1 MSRLRRSLPTLVL
14 AAIAYGPLLLTSPGR
29 ISADTKTYLY
39 LEPGRLLSRAWSMW
53 DPNIG
58 LGTVTHQNLGY
69 LFPLGPYYWVMET
82 IGVPDWIA
90 QRLWLGS
97 ILFAA
102 GTGVRY
108 LLGQLGWKGSGRTV
122 AALAYMLSPYFLAY
136 AARISVILLPWA
148 ALPWMIALTA
158 RSLRHGGWR
167 DPARFALVVLIVG
180 GVNATA
186 LVMVGLGPVLWLF
199 YSRLT
204 EPGVTW
210 GRVAAA
216 TARIGVLT
224 GLTSLWWVAGLWV
237 QGGYG
242 IPILRYTET
251 YKTVADASLSQE
263 ALRGLGYWFFYGR
276 DKLGP
281 WIEPGEAY
289 TTNMWLLVVS
299 FAIPILALAAAAAV
313 RWRHRAFFL
322 MLVALGGLIGVGAHP
337 WDGSSPAGAAF
348 RTFTG
353 TDAGLALRSTPRAL
367 PLLVLAMAV
376 FVGMGTS
383 AVGSACARWL
393 PGRPRIAATPLA
405 RPAAARLVP
414 SAAIGLLVVL
424 NLPTLWLGR
433 MVPDNLDRAE
443 EVPPYWNEAA
453 AAIDAGDRSTRV
465 LELPGADFASYR
477 WGNTVDPI
485 TPGLIDRAYVAREL
499 IPYGSPASADF
510 LNAVDRPLQEDTA
523 DPDALV
529 STARL
534 MGVGDIVLRSD
545 LQYERYRTP
554 RPRPTFAW
562 MNEIDGLGPPTGFGA
577 PVPNVAGPEQTLID
591 EVELG
596 GRRDVEDPPPVAIYP
611 VADPVPIVR
620 AETDPPLVLAGDAT
634 GLVAAAG
641 ADLVVP
647 GQPVR
652 FAASLDQDEPLPD
665 QASIVV
671 TDTNR
676 RAPARWGTIR
686 ENVGHTEQAGEEP
699 LVDDPGDN
707 RLEVFPEATDDNRT
721 VAIHS
726 GGGSVQA
733 TRYGNPVTYT
743 ADDRAINAFDGDPY
757 TAWRVGDFSDVVGER
772 LVIDLDRPSGTR
784 QLTFLQPQNRIRTRH
799 ITELAVHHGGG
810 ETQVVALDDRS
821 LEPPGQTVQLDHP
834 IGDHVELEILDTN
847 VGQLV
852 EYDGQSG
859 VGFAEV
865 VIGDLVLEE
874 RIRPPTDVLTA
885 ADTGLADHDLAF
897 LFSRRRSNPA
907 EPVRFEAEQQLIRIV
922 DLPQARTFDGD
933 GTARVSGFADE
944 ATVSAL
950 LELDGPLVARSSD
963 SLPGSLTSM
972 AWAAFDDDPA
982 TSWQTPFHDAT
993 GRWIQAELPEP
1004 RPVETL
1010 QLELVTDG
1018 RHSVPTAVT
1027 VVVDDGAPQTVPLP
1041 EIADGDEPWTTTP
1054 VTVDLPETVT
1064 GSTVRVELAGV
1075 RPVLTTDW
1083 YGSTRIATPVGIT
1096 ELDVG
1101 QTRNLVVD
1109 RSAPF
1114 DTGCTDD
1121 LVSIDEEAVP
1131 ARVTGTIGEALDRAP
1146 LDLVACDPIELAS
1159 GEHVLRTVPGRI
1171 DGLDVDEVLLSS
1183 PAPRSSAIDR
1193 PPAPV
1198 VEIADEGRTSYDL
1211 EVSQITGPFWL
1222 VLGQSHSPGWTA
1234 SASGLGDLGE
1244 PELIDGYANGW
1255 WVDPGELDALTVRLR
1270 WWPQRV
1276 VNAGL
1281 ILSGLA
1287 ALVCLGLAVRRP
1299 ARGGGTGP
1307 GGRDGRP
1314 AEPSFEP
1321 IGFGP
1326 PSLASPTADRATW
1339 RSGMA
1344 TIPLPGRVIG
1354 GLVAVGWVVVASPP
1368 TAHLLVSLALL
1379 ALAAAGGRW
1388 RWLAGAAV
1396 ALIYGLVGAAV
1407 VVGQFLND
1415 HRADF
1420 DWPAAFEHLH
1430 PWGVVVM
1437 VVCGGL
1443 GALDT
1448 VRAARSAR
1456 RPGDGEEDQGG
1467 LVDLVGEVEVAAV
1480 E

>member
-1 MSRLRRSLPTLVL
+1 VKRVQRALPTLAL
-14 AAIAYGPLLLTSPGR
+14 AAIAYVPLLLTSPGR
-29 ISADTKTYLY
+29 VSADTKTYLY
-39 LEPGRLLSRAWSMW
+39 LEPAKLLSRAWSMW

-82 IGVPDWIA
+82 IGVPDWVA

-148 ALPWMIALTA
+148 ALPWMIAMTV

-167 DPARFALVVLIVG
+167 DPARFALIVLVVG

-186 LVMVGLGPVLWLF
+186 LVMVGLGPVLWLL

-224 GLTSLWWVAGLWV
+224 GLTSLWWVAGLWA
-237 QGGYG
+237 QGGFG
-242 IPILRYTET
+242 IPIVRYTET

-289 TTNMWLLVVS
+289 TTNMWLLVAS
-299 FAIPILALAAAAAV
+299 FAIPILALAAAATV

-348 RTFTG
+348 RAFTG

-383 AVGSACARWL
+383 AVGSVCARWIPARSRL
-393 PGRPRIAATPLA
+393 AATPLA
-405 RPAAARLVP
+405 RPALARLVP
-414 SAAIGLLVVL
+414 SVAMGLLVVL

-433 MVPDNLDRAE
+433 MVPDNLDRPQD
-443 EVPPYWNEAA
+443 VPPYWDEAA

-465 LELPGADFASYR
+465 LEIPGADFASYR

-485 TPGLIDRAYVAREL
+485 TPGLVDRAYAAREL

-529 STARL
+529 TMARL

-562 MNEIDGLGPPTGFGA
+562 LNQIEALGPPTGFGE

-596 GRRDVEDPPPVAIYP
+596 GGRDLDDPPPVAIFP
-611 VADPVPIVR
+611 VADSVPIVR
-620 AETDPPLVLAGDAT
+620 AETDPPLILAGDAT

-641 ADLVVP
+641 AGLVEP

-652 FAASLDQDEPLPD
+652 FAASLDPDEPVPER
-665 QASIVV
+665 ASIVI

-686 ENVGHTEQAGEEP
+686 ENAGHTEQVGEEP

-707 RLEVFPEATDDNRT
+707 RLEVFPEATDDDRT

-726 GGGSVQA
+726 GGASVQA

-772 LVIDLDRPSGTR
+772 LVIDFDRAAGTR
-784 QLTFLQPQNRIRTRH
+784 ELTFLQPQNRIRTRH
-799 ITELAVHHGGG
+799 ITELAVHHGDG
-810 ETQVVALDDRS
+810 ETQVVTLDDTS
-821 LEPPGQTVQLDHP
+821 LSPPGQTIELDHP
-834 IGDHVELEILDTN
+834 IGDHLELEILDTN

-865 VIGDLVLEE
+865 EIGDLVLEE
-874 RIRPPTDVLTA
+874 RIRPPTDVLASTGA
-885 ADTGLADHDLAF
+885 GLADHDLAF

-922 DLPQARTFDGD
+922 DLPRARTFDLD
-933 GTARVSGFADE
+933 GTARVSGFAAED
-944 ATVSAL
+944 TVAGL
-950 LELDGPLVARSSD
+950 LDLDGPLVARSSD

-972 AWAAFDDDPA
+972 AWAAFDDDPT

-993 GRWIQAELPEP
+993 GRWIEVEVPSAQ
-1004 RPVETL
+1004 RVETL
-1010 QLELVTDG
+1010 ELEILADG
-1018 RHSVPTAVT
+1018 RHSVPTAVS
-1027 VVVDDGAPQTVPLP
+1027 VVVDDGSPQTVPLP
-1041 EIADGDEPWTTTP
+1041 EIADQAEPWSTTS
-1054 VTVDLPETVT
+1054 VTVDLPEPAT
-1064 GSTVRVELAGV
+1064 GSVVRVELAGV

-1101 QTRNLVVD
+1101 QPENLVVD

-1114 DTGCTDD
+1114 DTGCSDQ
-1121 LVSIDEEAVP
+1121 LVSIDDEPVP
-1131 ARVTGTIGEALDRAP
+1131 AQVTGTVGDALDRAP
-1146 LDLVACDPIELAS
+1146 LDLVGCAPVDLAS
-1159 GEHVLRTVPGRI
+1159 GTHVLRSASGRVG
-1171 DGLDVDEVLLSS
+1171 GLDADDVVLGSS
-1183 PAPRSSAIDR
+1183 APRGDTVQR

-1198 VEIADEGRTSYDL
+1198 VEITDEGRTSYDL
-1211 EVSQITGPFWL
+1211 DLTGIQGPFWL
-1222 VLGQSHSPGWTA
+1222 VLGQSHSLGWAA
-1234 SASGLGDLGE
+1234 SAAGLGDLGE

-1255 WVDPGELDALTVRLR
+1255 WIEPGDLDALTVQLR

-1276 VNAGL
+1276 VNAML
-1281 ILSGLA
+1281 VVSAIA
-1287 ALVCLGLAVRRP
+1287 ALACLWLAVRRP
-1299 ARGGGTGP
+1299 PRPTGLASAAHSGPP
-1307 GGRDGRP
+1307 GDL
-1314 AEPSFEP
+1314 SFEP
-1321 IGFGP
+1321 IAFG
-1326 PSLASPTADRATW
+1326 SETRSGSAADRGSW

-1344 TIPLPGRVIG
+1344 AIPVPALILG
-1354 GLVAVGWVVVASPP
+1354 GLLALLWVLVASPP
-1368 TAHLLVSLALL
+1368 TAHLAVSLVLL

-1388 RWLAGAAV
+1388 RWLAGASVAV
-1396 ALIYGLVGAAV
+1396 IYSLVGVTV
-1407 VVGQFLND
+1407 VIGQFLDD

-1430 PWGVVVM
+1430 AWGVVVM

-1443 GALDT
+1443 GAMDT
-1448 VRAARSAR
+1448 VRSARSAR
-1456 RPGDGEEDQGG
+1456 RAGDGEEDQGG
-1467 LVDLVGEVEVAAV
+1467 VVDLVGELEVPAV

>member
-1 MSRLRRSLPTLVL
+1 MRAIRRSLPTLAL
-14 AAIAYGPLLLTSPGR
+14 AAVAYGPLLLTAPGR

-58 LGTVTHQNLGY
+58 LGTVTHQNLGF

-108 LLGQLGWKGSGRTV
+108 LLGQLGWRGSGRTV

-167 DPARFALVVLIVG
+167 DPARFALVVLVVG

-186 LVMVGLGPVLWLF
+186 LVMVGLGPVLWLC

-281 WIEPGEAY
+281 WIEPGQAY

-299 FAIPILALAAAAAV
+299 FAVPILALAAAATV

-348 RTFTG
+348 RAFTG

-367 PLLVLAMAV
+367 PLLILALAV
-376 FVGMGTS
+376 FAGMGTS
-383 AVGSACARWL
+383 AVGSACARRF
-393 PGRPRIAATPLA
+393 PAAPRIGATPLGRA
-405 RPAAARLVP
+405 GVARLVP
-414 SAAIGLLVVL
+414 SLAMGLLIVL

-443 EVPPYWNEAA
+443 ELPPYWNEAA
-453 AAIDAGDRSTRV
+453 AAIDAGDRATRV

-485 TPGLIDRAYVAREL
+485 TPGLIDRPYVAREL
-499 IPYGSPASADF
+499 IPYGSPASADL

-523 DPDALV
+523 DADALV
-529 STARL
+529 PMARL
-534 MGVGDIVLRSD
+534 MGVGEIILRSD

-562 MNEIDGLGPPTGFGA
+562 MNDLEGLGPPAGFGA
-577 PVPNVAGPEQTLID
+577 PVPNVAGPEQALID

-596 GRRDVEDPPPVAIYP
+596 GRRGLVDPPPVAIYP
-611 VADPVPIVR
+611 VEDPVPIVR

-641 ADLVVP
+641 AGLVEP
-647 GQPVR
+647 DQPVR
-652 FAASLDQDEPLPD
+652 FAASLEPGQPVPD
-665 QASIVV
+665 GASIVV

-686 ENVGHTEQAGEEP
+686 ENAGHTEQAGEEP

-707 RLEVFPEATDDNRT
+707 RLEVFPDATDANRT

-733 TRYGNPVTYT
+733 TNYGNPVTYT

-772 LVIDLDRPSGTR
+772 LVVDLDRPAGTR

-799 ITELAVHHGGG
+799 ITELAIHHGDG
-810 ETQVVALDDRS
+810 ETQIVALGDPS
-821 LEPPGQTVQLDHP
+821 LEPPGQTVQLDQP
-834 IGDHVELEILDTN
+834 IGDHLELEILDTN

-865 VIGDLVLEE
+865 EIGDLVLEE

-885 ADTGLADHDLAF
+885 TGADLAEHDLAF
-897 LFSRRRSNPA
+897 LFTRRRSNPA
-907 EPVRFEAEQQLIRIV
+907 EPVRFEAEQQLIRVV
-922 DLPQARTFDGD
+922 DLPQARTFDAE

-944 ATVSAL
+944 ATVTEL
-950 LELDGPLVARSSD
+950 LELDGPLVARSSE

-972 AWAAFDDDPA
+972 AWAAFDGDPT

-993 GRWIQAELPEP
+993 GRWIEVELPAP
-1004 RPVETL
+1004 RDIAAIE
-1010 QLELVTDG
+1010 LELVADG

-1027 VVVDDGAPQTVPLP
+1027 VTVDGSAPQTVTLP
-1041 EIADGDEPWTTTP
+1041 EVADRAEPWATTA
-1054 VTVDLPETVT
+1054 VTAQLPEAVA
-1064 GSTVRVELAGV
+1064 GSTVRVEVAGT

-1083 YGSTRIATPVGIT
+1083 YGSERIATPVGIT

-1101 QTRNLVVD
+1101 QAENLVVD
-1109 RSAPF
+1109 RSARF
-1114 DTGCTDD
+1114 DSGCTVD
-1121 LVSIDEEAVP
+1121 LVTIDDEPVP
-1131 ARVTGTIGEALDRAP
+1131 VRVTGTIGDALDRAP
-1146 LDLVACDPIELAS
+1146 LALAACDPVPLAS
-1159 GEHVLRTVPGRI
+1159 GAHVLRTSPGRTG
-1171 DGLDVDEVLLSS
+1171 GLDVDEMLLGS
-1183 PAPRSSAIDR
+1183 PAPR
-1193 PPAPV
+1193 
-1198 VEIADEGRTSYDL
+1198 E
-1211 EVSQITGPFWL
+1211 
-1222 VLGQSHSPGWTA
+1222 
-1234 SASGLGDLGE
+1234 
-1244 PELIDGYANGW
+1244 
-1255 WVDPGELDALTVRLR
+1255 
-1270 WWPQRV
+1270 
-1276 VNAGL
+1276 
-1281 ILSGLA
+1281 
-1287 ALVCLGLAVRRP
+1287 
-1299 ARGGGTGP
+1299 
-1307 GGRDGRP
+1307 
-1314 AEPSFEP
+1314 
-1321 IGFGP
+1321 P
-1326 PSLASPTADRATW
+1326 PSLARRLPSW
-1339 RSGMA
+1339 RSS
-1344 TIPLPGRVIG
+1344 TRV
-1354 GLVAVGWVVVASPP
+1354 APP
-1368 TAHLLVSLALL
+1368 TTWTSVRSTAPS
-1379 ALAAAGGRW
+1379 GWCSGR
-1388 RWLAGAAV
+1388 A
-1396 ALIYGLVGAAV
+1396 
-1407 VVGQFLND
+1407 
-1415 HRADF
+1415 
-1420 DWPAAFEHLH
+1420 
-1430 PWGVVVM
+1430 
-1437 VVCGGL
+1437 
-1443 GALDT
+1443 T
-1448 VRAARSAR
+1448 VRAG
-1456 RPGDGEEDQGG
+1456 RPGPRDW
-1467 LVDLVGEVEVAAV
+1467 AIWASPS
-1480 E
+1480 

>member
-14 AAIAYGPLLLTSPGR
+14 AAIAYGPLLLTAPGR

-39 LEPGRLLSRAWSMW
+39 LEPAKLLSRAWSMW

-69 LFPLGPYYWVMET
+69 LLPLGPYYWVMET

-216 TARIGVLT
+216 TARIGLLT

-348 RTFTG
+348 RAFTR

-383 AVGSACARWL
+383 AVGSAWARWF
-393 PGRPRIAATPLA
+393 PARTRIAATPLG
-405 RPAAARLVP
+405 RPAVARLVP
-414 SAAIGLLVVL
+414 SLAMGLLIVL

-443 EVPPYWNEAA
+443 EVPSYWNEAA

-485 TPGLIDRAYVAREL
+485 TPGLVDRAYVAREL

-510 LNAVDRPLQEDTA
+510 LNAVDRPLQEGTA

-529 STARL
+529 PLARL

-554 RPRPTFAW
+554 RPRTTFAW
-562 MNEIDGLGPPTGFGA
+562 MNQIEGLGPPVGFGE
-577 PVPNVAGPEQTLID
+577 PLPNVAGPEQTLID

-596 GRRDVEDPPPVAIYP
+596 SARDLADPPPVAIYP
-611 VADPVPIVR
+611 VSDPVPIVR
-620 AETDPPLVLAGDAT
+620 AETDPPLIVAGDAT
-634 GLVAAAG
+634 GLVATAG
-641 ADLVVP
+641 VGLVEP
-647 GQPVR
+647 GRLVR
-652 FAASLDQDEPLPD
+652 FAASLDPEDPIPTD
-665 QASIVV
+665 ASIVV

-676 RAPARWGTIR
+676 RAPTRWGTIR
-686 ENVGHTEQAGEEP
+686 ENIGHTEQVGEEP

-707 RLEVFPEATDDNRT
+707 RLQVFRDETDDNRT
-721 VAIHS
+721 VAVHA
-726 GGGSVQA
+726 GGASTQA
-733 TRYGNPVTYT
+733 TRYGNSVTYT
-743 ADDRAINAFDGDPY
+743 ADDRAINALDGDPY
-757 TAWRVGDFSDVVGER
+757 TAWRVGDSSDVVGER
-772 LVIDLDRPSGTR
+772 LIVDFDRPVGSR
-784 QLTFLQPQNRIRTRH
+784 QLTLLQPQNRIRTRH
-799 ITELAVHHGGG
+799 ITEVAIHHGDA
-810 ETQVVALDDRS
+810 ERRAVRLDDTS
-821 LEPPGQTVQLDHP
+821 LAPPGQTIELDHP
-834 IGDHVELEILDTN
+834 IGDHLELEILDTN
-847 VGQLV
+847 VGRLV
-852 EYDGQSG
+852 DYDGESG

-865 VIGDLVLEE
+865 EIDDLVLEE
-874 RIRPPTDVLTA
+874 QIRPPTDVLTSAGSELA
-885 ADTGLADHDLAF
+885 AHDLAF

-907 EPVRFEAEQQLIRIV
+907 EPFRFDAEQQMIRII
-922 DLPQARTFDGD
+922 DLPQARSFGLE
-933 GTARVSGFADE
+933 GTARASGFASE
-944 ATVSAL
+944 ATIAEL
-950 LELDGPLVARSSD
+950 LDLDRELVTRSSE
-963 SLPGSLTSM
+963 SLPGSLPSM
-972 AWAAFDDDPA
+972 AWAAFDEDPDTA
-982 TSWQTPFHDAT
+982 WQTPLDDST
-993 GRWIQAELPEP
+993 GRWIQVELPAP
-1004 RPVETL
+1004 QRIETL
-1010 QLELVTDG
+1010 ALDIVADG
-1018 RHSVPTAVT
+1018 RHSVPTVVT

-1041 EIADGDEPWTTTP
+1041 VIADRIEPWSTTA
-1054 VTVDLPETVT
+1054 VSVSLPEPVA
-1064 GSTVRVELAGV
+1064 GSKVRIELAGTRQV
-1075 RPVLTTDW
+1075 RTSDW
-1083 YGSTRIATPVGIT
+1083 YGSSDIPAPVAIT

-1101 QTRNLVVD
+1101 QSAGLAID

-1114 DTGCTDD
+1114 DTGCRDD
-1121 LVSIDEEAVP
+1121 LLTIEDRAIPV
-1131 ARVTGTIGEALDRAP
+1131 RVTGTVGDALDRAS
-1146 LDLVACDPIELAS
+1146 LDLDACEPFELTS
-1159 GEHVLRTVPGRI
+1159 GSHVLRTAPGRVL
-1171 DGLDVDEVLLSS
+1171 GLDVDQVLLDS
-1183 PAPRSSAIDR
+1183 PVTGTFAEQ
-1193 PPAPV
+1193 PPAPAV
-1198 VEIADEGRTSYDL
+1198 DITDEGRTSYDL
-1211 EVSQITGPFWL
+1211 DLTGIDGPFWL
-1222 VLGQSHSPGWTA
+1222 VLGQSHSLGWTA
-1234 SASGLGDLGE
+1234 SADGLGDLGE
-1244 PELIDGYANGW
+1244 PELVDGYANGW
-1255 WVDPGELDALTVRLR
+1255 WIDPGDATELTVRLR

-1276 VNAGL
+1276 VNAML
-1281 ILSGLA
+1281 VVSGLA
-1287 ALVCLGLAVRRP
+1287 TLGCLWFAVRRSS
-1299 ARGGGTGP
+1299 GSS
-1307 GGRDGRP
+1307 P
-1314 AEPSFEP
+1314 AEPAEGRAGDEPAFEP

-1326 PSLASPTADRATW
+1326 TEWTGGSGGRTSWRAGF
-1339 RSGMA
+1339 RDLSV
-1344 TIPLPGRVIG
+1344 PV
-1354 GLVAVGWVVVASPP
+1354 LVAGAVVILLWVLVASPA
-1368 TAHLLVSLALL
+1368 TWHLGVSLALL
-1379 ALAAAGGRW
+1379 VLAAGGGRW
-1388 RWLAGAAV
+1388 RWAAGVGVAA
-1396 ALIYGLVGAAV
+1396 IYGLLGLSIV
-1407 VVGQFLND
+1407 VRQYVED

-1420 DWPAAFEHLH
+1420 DWPAAFEYAHA
-1430 PWGVVVM
+1430 WGVVVM

-1443 GALDT
+1443 GALD
-1448 VRAARSAR
+1448 VARSARSAR
-1456 RPGDGEEDQGG
+1456 RAGDGEEDQRGV
-1467 LVDLVGEVEVAAV
+1467 VDPVGEVEVPAV